1 MSELQRFYID
11 GDWREPTSSRVGVL
25 TNPATGLDD
34 GVVALGN
41 ASDVAAAV
49 AAAKA
54 AFPAWSMTSREE
66 RLDILDRVI
75 AAYERR
81 SEEMAHAIS
90 REMGSPITLARQ
102 AHVPF
107 GLGHLKTVVEVL
119 RSYEF
124 EEVVNGTLVT
134 REPFGVCAFIT
145 PWNWP
150 MNQIACKVA
159 PALAAGCTM
168 VLKPSEIAP
177 RSGEL
182 FAEIMAEAGV
192 PSGVFNLIHGDSEV
206 GQELATHPDV
216 DLISFTGSTPAGIM
230 VAKSAAD
237 TVKRVHQELGG
248 KSPNI
253 IAADA
258 DFERAVR
265 HGARLCF
272 SNSGQSCNAPTRM
285 LVPADRMDEAAEIA
299 ATVAREFK
307 IGLPGDRETELG
319 PVVSKRQFEK
329 IRSLIQVGIDEGAR
343 LVAGGLDPVPGLDGF
358 YVAPTVFADV
368 RNDMTIARE
377 EIFGP
382 VLSIIPYGD
391 IEEAIEIANDT
402 VYGLCAY
409 VSSGDADKAHSIS
422 RRMRAGMVHLN
433 GSLADYA
440 GAFGGYKRSGNGRE
454 WGRHGFEEFL
464 EIKSVFGHRE
474 PRAA

>member
-1 MSELQRFYID
+1 MVELQRFYMD
-11 GDWREPTSSRVGVL
+11 GAWRDPASSRVGTL
-25 TNPATGLDD
+25 LNPATGKED
-34 GVVALGN
+34 GTVVLGN
-41 ASDVAAAV
+41 EADVASAV

-54 AFPAWSMTSREE
+54 AFSSYSLTSRRD
-66 RLDILDRVI
+66 RLELLDRVI
-75 AAYERR
+75 AVYERR
-81 SEEMAHAIS
+81 AEEMAQAIS

-119 RSYEF
+119 RDYEF
-124 EEVVNGTLVT
+124 DEMVNGTLVT

-168 VLKPSEIAP
+168 ILKPSEIAP
-177 RSGEL
+177 RSGAL
-182 FAEIMAEAGV
+182 FAEIMDEAGV
-192 PSGVFNLIHGDSEV
+192 PAGVFNLVQGDYEV
-206 GQELATHPDV
+206 GQALATHVDV
-216 DLISFTGSTPAGIM
+216 DLISFTGSTPAGVM
-230 VAKSAAD
+230 VAKSAAE

-285 LVPADRMDEAAEIA
+285 LVPADRMEEAASIA
-299 ATVAREFK
+299 AAVARELK
-307 IGLPGDRETELG
+307 IGKPEDQRAEMG
-319 PVVSKRQFEK
+319 PVVSERQFKK
-329 IRSLIQVGIDEGAR
+329 IRELIQTGVDEGAR
-343 LVAGGLDPVPGLDGF
+343 LVAGGADAVPGLDGF

-391 IEEAIEIANDT
+391 LDEAVSLANDS

-409 VSSGDADKAHSIS
+409 VSSGDPEKTRAIS
-422 RRMRAGMVHLN
+422 RRLRAGMVHLN

-464 EIKSVFGHRE
+464 EIKSVFGHGKT
-474 PRAA
+474 AAA